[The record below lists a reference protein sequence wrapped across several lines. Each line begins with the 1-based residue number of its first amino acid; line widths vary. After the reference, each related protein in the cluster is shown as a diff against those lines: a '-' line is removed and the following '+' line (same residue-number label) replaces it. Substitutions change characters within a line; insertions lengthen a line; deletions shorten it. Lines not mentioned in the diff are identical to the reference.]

1 MFTQKE
7 DDMGN
12 NNQFEEDEDLFVT
25 LTLDDDTEVD
35 CLVVSI
41 FEAERTG
48 LHRIASYR
56 RT

>member
-35 CLVVSI
+35 LSLI
-41 FEAERTG
+41 
-48 LHRIASYR
+48 HI
-56 RT
+56 